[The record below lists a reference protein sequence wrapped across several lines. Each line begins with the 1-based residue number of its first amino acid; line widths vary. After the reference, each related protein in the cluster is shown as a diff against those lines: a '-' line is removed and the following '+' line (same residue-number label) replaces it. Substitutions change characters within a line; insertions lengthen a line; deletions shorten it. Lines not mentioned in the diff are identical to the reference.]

1 MGEVDES
8 AMDPAGLK
16 VPMNLRKG
24 AILPTQLLLTNRKAQ
39 PQKQVML
46 PRVQDGTS
54 MFTYYLSLCIYAYFK
69 LTES

>member
-39 PQKQVML
+39 PWKQVML
-46 PRVQDGTS
+46 PRV
-54 MFTYYLSLCIYAYFK
+54 
-69 LTES
+69 